1 MTYGNDIA
9 KVLLTEKQIKD
20 RTDELAIQINRDYAG
35 KDLLV
40 VCILRGAVIFMADLF
55 KKLTVNAE
63 MDFLAVSSYGNGTTS
78 SGEVKVVKDLATPI
92 ENKHILVIE
101 DIIDTGVTL
110 SYILDMLG
118 ARKPASVKLC
128 ALLDKPSRRT
138 VNLKGNYVGFE
149 IPNEFVVGYGLDF
162 DEKYRNLPDIC
173 VLAAEVYEK

>member
-9 KVLLTEKQIKD
+9 KVLLTEKQIKN
-20 RTDELAIQINRDYAG
+20 RTDELAIQINRDYSG

-63 MDFLAVSSYGNGTTS
+63 MDFLAVSSYGSGTTS
-78 SGEVKVVKDLATPI
+78 SGEVKVVKDLSTPV

-138 VNLKGNYVGFE
+138 VNLQGDYVGFE
-149 IPNEFVVGYGLDF
+149 IPNEFVVGYGLDY